1 MPNKQNLI
9 PQAHTLTVD
18 EASKG
23 GQNSAKARKEKKLM
37 QQRATSLL
45 EMSLHKGKKADIESV
60 GNLDDLINKNI
71 SVSDAI
77 LLKQI
82 AKALKGDTTAA
93 AFLRDTAGQKP
104 VEKVVIADVE
114 PSVIDEVESMVLGDD
129 DAE

>member
-1 MPNKQNLI
+1 
-9 PQAHTLTVD
+9 
-18 EASKG
+18 
-23 GQNSAKARKEKKLM
+23 
-37 QQRATSLL
+37 
-45 EMSLHKGKKADIESV
+45 MSLHKGKKADVESV

-104 VEKVVIADVE
+104 VEKVMIADVE
-114 PSVIDEVESMVLGDD
+114 PSVIEEVESMVLGDD

>member
-23 GQNSAKARKEKKLM
+23 GQNSAKVRKEKKLM

-45 EMSLHKGKKADIESV
+45 EMSLHKGKKADIENV

-104 VEKVVIADVE
+104 VDKVIIADVD
-114 PSVIDEVESMVLGDD
+114 PTVIDEVESMVLGDD

>member
-23 GQNSAKARKEKKLM
+23 GQNSAKVRKEKKLM

-104 VEKVVIADVE
+104 VEKVVIADVD